1 MSTTTTMP
9 GSATKTQV
17 KTSKVAGRRELHF
30 TKIAE
35 IQSEADNLARGNVRQ
50 FGNWT
55 LGNALSHLARTMKMS
70 LDGANFRP
78 PFMVRLFAPL
88 IKKRL
93 LRGPM
98 RPGFKL
104 PPAAAKELIPET
116 AVSTEQGLNE
126 LRAAIE
132 RLNREP
138 HRAPS
143 PVFGQMT
150 REEWDQL
157 HLRHAELHLSFF
169 LPA

>member
-1 MSTTTTMP
+1 MSTTATLP
-9 GSATKTQV
+9 GNAANTLV
-17 KTSKVAGRRELHF
+17 KTSKVTGRRKLHF
-30 TKIAE
+30 TKLAE
-35 IQSEADNLARGNVRQ
+35 IQTEAENLARGQVRQ
-50 FGNWT
+50 LGNWT

-78 PFMVRLFAPL
+78 PLMIRLFAPL

-98 RPGFKL
+98 APGFKL
-104 PPAAAKELIPET
+104 PAAAAKELVPET
-116 AVSTEQGLNE
+116 AISTEQGLNE
-126 LRAAIE
+126 LRSAID

-138 HRAPS
+138 NRAPS

-169 LPA
+169 VPA